1 MVQLWLSQLAV
12 CSVVSNRECDRVLIM
27 DFHASRPSTRPASFA
42 IGCRGQWGDGKGVRL
57 ASGRTWTCRSYAAR
71 ISEAMNRWLII
82 FGVVLIAAGLLWPL
96 LQKIGLGR
104 LPGDIV
110 IEREN
115 FRFYFPIVTSL
126 IISVV
131 LSLILWLLKR

>member
-1 MVQLWLSQLAV
+1 MS
-12 CSVVSNRECDRVLIM
+12 
-27 DFHASRPSTRPASFA
+27 
-42 IGCRGQWGDGKGVRL
+42 
-57 ASGRTWTCRSYAAR
+57 
-71 ISEAMNRWLII
+71 RWLII

-96 LQKIGLGR
+96 LQKLGLGR

-131 LSLILWLLKR
+131 LSLILWLFNR

>member
-1 MVQLWLSQLAV
+1 MS
-12 CSVVSNRECDRVLIM
+12 
-27 DFHASRPSTRPASFA
+27 
-42 IGCRGQWGDGKGVRL
+42 
-57 ASGRTWTCRSYAAR
+57 
-71 ISEAMNRWLII
+71 RWLII

-96 LQKIGLGR
+96 LQKLGLGR

-126 IISVV
+126 VISVV
-131 LSLILWLLKR
+131 LSLIIWLLNR